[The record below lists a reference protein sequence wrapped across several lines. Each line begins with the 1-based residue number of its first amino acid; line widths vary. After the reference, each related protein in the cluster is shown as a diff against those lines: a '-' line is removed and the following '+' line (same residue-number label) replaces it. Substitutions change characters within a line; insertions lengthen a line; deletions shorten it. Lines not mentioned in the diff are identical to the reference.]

1 MLIVIIFRPGN
12 CVCIDVFLST
22 QTLSQYRSPLKYLSF
37 TLQVASLRSYIEH
50 KN

>member
-37 TLQVASLRSYIEH
+37 Y
-50 KN
+50 K

>member
-22 QTLSQYRSPLKYLSF
+22 QTLSQYRISSEIF
-37 TLQVASLRSYIEH
+37 VILQVASLRSYIEH